1 MPTVLVTSSSRGLGR
16 EFVRQYARE
25 GWQVIAAC
33 RHPEVV
39 ADDLRHFGGSVRP
52 IAMDVTDIA
61 SVEAVAREG
70 STPVDLL
77 LNTAG
82 IIGQLDD
89 APGAV
94 SYSDWSRTLDVNVL
108 GAVRVLDAMA
118 DRLSAAHGKAITLTS
133 GMGSIGML
141 TSPGS
146 MMYRTSKA
154 AVNMAMAAR
163 ALALRPRGITVA
175 VLNPGWVRTDMGGS
189 GGQLSPEDSVEA
201 MRRVIAGLTP
211 QDAGRFLNW
220 HGDDMPW

>member
-1 MPTVLVTSSSRGLGR
+1 MPTVLVTSSSRGLGQ
-16 EFVRQYARE
+16 EFVRQYAAD

-33 RHPEVV
+33 RHPETV
-39 ADDLRHFGGSVRP
+39 ADDLRRFGGGVRP

-61 SVEAVAREG
+61 SVEAVARE
-70 STPVDLL
+70 STGPLDLL

-94 SYSDWSRTLDVNVL
+94 SYAEWSRTLDVNLL
-108 GAVRVLDAMA
+108 GAVRVLDALV
-118 DRLSAAHGKAITLTS
+118 DRLSAAHGKAITVTS
-133 GMGSIGML
+133 GMGSIGTL

-163 ALALRPRGITVA
+163 ALALRQRGITVA
-175 VLNPGWVRTDMGGS
+175 VINPGWVRTDMGGT
-189 GGQLSPEDSVEA
+189 GGELSPEESVSA
-201 MRRVIAGLTP
+201 MREVIAGLTP

-220 HGDDMPW
+220 HGDDLPW